1 MAQTG
6 RRLKIRG
13 AQHISI
19 VPVPFI
25 HQILVSACVF
35 RSSGVWIGLVQEA
48 LSVCRRPERYG
59 AKPFGSSISSFPS
72 FGRIRKCAQRER
84 GHGSEMAWLVFGYQ
98 LGPKSD
104 KGEHASSLREEREV
118 MDFVLEGHRI
128 PRY

>member
-59 AKPFGSSISSFPS
+59 AKPS
-72 FGRIRKCAQRER
+72 A
-84 GHGSEMAWLVFGYQ
+84 
-98 LGPKSD
+98 SD
-104 KGEHASSLREEREV
+104 PRFLPFRAS
-118 MDFVLEGHRI
+118 DA
-128 PRY
+128 